1 MIKRIKISNT
11 PPYLCGE
18 QVIEARHINF
28 IFGLNGSGKTT
39 ISRYLR
45 NSEHSCYCDCL
56 TEWDGLPIEC
66 AVYNRDYVDDNFSE
80 SSIPGIF
87 TLGEENIEIQEQIKQ
102 YVTSIKEL
110 EEQRS
115 ELQRQ
120 LEGNPTGGL
129 TAELQALETSY
140 ADKFWEEKQL
150 LDRTSSPL
158 QLALEGFR
166 GSKEAF
172 KKKLLSEY
180 SVNTSELMEKA
191 ELESLCTQ
199 LYNAKAEKSA
209 SLKIPNFNS
218 LYTLETSQILKK
230 VIVGKADVDISRL
243 IKKLGNDSW
252 FRQGTNYIEQSEG
265 VCPFCQRPL
274 EKDFLDKVAE
284 YFDKT
289 YLEDVQEIDR
299 LYAEYNHVS
308 GAVLSEVISIIENP
322 SSFINLDLLNAAYQE
337 LKNTVEGNRRRLLD
351 KKNAPNMVI
360 LLDSTEPVSNK
371 VARIIRDANDAIAKY
386 NERIDH
392 IKDERIGLA
401 AKVWKFILNDLSVKI
416 LAYLEEKEQLENTI
430 SSAREALDSIKK
442 DIEHKSRQL
451 RSLEQRLTS
460 VIPTANGINELLKN
474 YGVTAF
480 SLKVDESQ
488 RKYQFIRDDG
498 TPAFDS
504 LSEGERN
511 FVTFLYFM
519 YSLQGNTDESGHNDN
534 KVVVIDDPVS
544 SLDNDVLFLVSSLIR
559 DQFKRIY
566 AGEGTIKQLFILSHN
581 IFFFKEVS
589 YKQGIDKKK
598 TGYWMIS
605 KSNNHSKIKE
615 YEKNPVS
622 STYEMLWD
630 EIRKAQANPTKSST
644 ISLANTMRRIIE
656 HYFSLLGGEDLSK
669 YHLKFPDGERQ
680 VFKSLISWANAGSHS
695 AFDDYSA
702 TPNMFNAET
711 YLKVFKELFEHSGH
725 IAHYNMMM
733 KSTAEENKNEQ
744 DEV

>member
-1 MIKRIKISNT
+1 MIKRIKINNT
-11 PPYLCGE
+11 PPYICGE
-18 QVIEARHINF
+18 QVIEAKRINF

-39 ISRYLR
+39 ISRYLQ
-45 NSEHSCYCDCL
+45 NSERSSYCDCS
-56 TEWDGLPIEC
+56 TEWNDSPIKC
-66 AVYNRDYVDDNFSE
+66 AVYNKDYVDDNFRE
-80 SSIPGIF
+80 SSVPGIF
-87 TLGEENIEIQEQIKQ
+87 TLGEENIEIQKQIEQ
-102 YVTSIKEL
+102 YVISIKEL
-110 EEQRS
+110 KKQQS
-115 ELQRQ
+115 ERQRQ

-150 LDRTSSPL
+150 IDRISSPL

-180 SVNTSELMEKA
+180 SVNTSELVGKD
-191 ELESLCTQ
+191 ELESLCIQ

-209 SLKIPNFNS
+209 SLKIPNFDS
-218 LYTLETSQILKK
+218 LYTLETSPILKK

-252 FRQGTNYIEQSEG
+252 FRQGTNYIEQSDG

-274 EKDFLDKVAE
+274 EKDFLDKVTE
-284 YFDKT
+284 YFDET

-299 LYAEYNHVS
+299 IYAEYNRVS
-308 GAVLSEVISIIENP
+308 GAVLSEVVSILENP
-322 SSFINLDLLNAAYQE
+322 SGFIKLDLLNAAYQE
-337 LKNTVEGNRRRLLD
+337 LKNTVEKNRRQLLD

-371 VARIIRDANDAIAKY
+371 VTQIIKEANGEIAKF

-392 IKDERIGLA
+392 IKDERIELA
-401 AKVWKFILNDLSVKI
+401 AKVWKFILNDLRVKI
-416 LAYLEEKEQLENTI
+416 LAYLEEKERLTNAI
-430 SSAREALDSIKK
+430 SSTKEALDSIKK
-442 DIEHKSRQL
+442 DIEHKSRQQ
-451 RSLEQRLTS
+451 RSLEQKLTS

-480 SLKVDESQ
+480 SLKVDETK

-498 TPAFDS
+498 TLAFDS

-519 YSLQGNTDESGHNDN
+519 YSLRGNTDESGHNDD

-559 DQFKRIY
+559 DQFKSIY
-566 AGEGTIKQLFILSHN
+566 KEEGTIKQLFILSHN

-605 KSNNHSKIKE
+605 KSNNHSIIKE

-630 EIRKAQANPTKSST
+630 EIRESQVNPTESST
-644 ISLANTMRRIIE
+644 ISIANTMRRIIE

-702 TPNMFNAET
+702 TPNMYNAET
-711 YLKVFKELFEHSGH
+711 YLKVFKDFFEHSGH

-733 KSTAEENKNEQ
+733 KSTAKENKNEQ
-744 DEV
+744 DEI